1 MKNVLFTL
9 SFLVLASCSSTLKL
23 PVSNET
29 PAAVIT
35 VKHKKDKNENHTL
48 TITAENL
55 ASAQRLSPP
64 RETYVVWVETAKNGL
79 KNVGQLN
86 PENGKKTTLETVSSF
101 EPVEIIIT
109 AEDRGSVSLPTGTEI
124 TRKRF

>member
-1 MKNVLFTL
+1 MKNTIFII

-23 PVSNET
+23 PVSNKT

-35 VKHKKDKNENHTL
+35 VKQKKDKNENYTL
-48 TITAENL
+48 IITAENL

-64 RETYVVWVETAKNGL
+64 RETYVVWVETAQNGL

-86 PENGKKTTLETVSSF
+86 PENGKEATLETVSAF

-109 AEDRGSVSLPTGTEI
+109 AEDEGNISIPTGTEI

>member
-1 MKNVLFTL
+1 MKNAIFTI
-9 SFLVLASCSSTLKL
+9 SFLVLTSCSSTLKL

-35 VKHKKDKNENHTL
+35 VKQKKDKNENHTL
-48 TITAENL
+48 IITAENL
-55 ASAQRLSPP
+55 ASAQRLSPS
-64 RETYVVWVETAKNGL
+64 RETYVVWVETAQNGL

-86 PENGKKTTLETVSSF
+86 PENGKKATLETVSSF

-109 AEDRGSVSLPTGTEI
+109 AEDKGSVSIPTGTEI